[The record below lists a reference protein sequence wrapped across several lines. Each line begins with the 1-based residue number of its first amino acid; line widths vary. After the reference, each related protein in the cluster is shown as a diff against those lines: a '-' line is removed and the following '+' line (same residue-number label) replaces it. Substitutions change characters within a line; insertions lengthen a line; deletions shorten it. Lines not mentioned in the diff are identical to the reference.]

1 MKNFSQACENNKKP
15 ILEILK
21 IVLKGPGEVLEIGSG
36 SGQHVLYFGEHLPH
50 LNWQPTEL
58 PAGISALRDN
68 LSAAPLENILM
79 PRVLDVCQYPW
90 PISSVAS
97 IFTANTLHIMA
108 WPDVR
113 HFFKGVGRVLN
124 PNGLL
129 CIYGPFRYSGNY
141 TSESNAYFDRWLKER
156 NPASGIR
163 NFEDV
168 NFLAQEQGLELLH
181 DYSMPANNQLI
192 IWELRHS
199 LMKNL
204 PAC

>member
-1 MKNFSQACENNKKP
+1 MWMKNFSQACENNKKP

-21 IVLKGPGEVLEIGSG
+21 IVLKEPGEVLEIGSG
-36 SGQHVLYFGEHLPH
+36 SGQHALYFGEHLPH

-68 LSAAPLENILM
+68 LSVAPLENILM

-124 PNGLL
+124 PHGLL
-129 CIYGPFRYSGNY
+129 CVYGPFRYSGNY

-156 NPASGIR
+156 NPESGIR

-181 DYSMPANNQLI
+181 DYSMPANNQLL
-192 IWELRHS
+192 IWELRH
-199 LMKNL
+199 
-204 PAC
+204 